1 MQLVEIDRSGV
12 EACYQAGM
20 VKPNEFRQIFMDL
33 LAKEVQLR
41 LESTTPFQAVS
52 ALFTQEYFL
61 EFYQKLAA
69 TKDDLVQCVIDIAT
83 SEPELLLIDQE
94 EAKRLFLSYVFY
106 RKAVIVRDCSDIF
119 KHELVESSTIMVD
132 KETLRAIEYLSVH
145 SSGGRDLI
153 KTYYQN

>member
-1 MQLVEIDRSGV
+1 MQLVEIDRSGI

-41 LESTTPFQAVS
+41 LECVSPFQVVS
-52 ALFTQEYFL
+52 ALFTNEYF
-61 EFYQKLAA
+61 EGVYQKLSG
-69 TKDDLVQCVIDIAT
+69 TKGDLIQCVIDIAT
-83 SEPELLLIDQE
+83 SDPELLLISAE

-106 RKAVIVRDCSDIF
+106 RKAVIVRDCSDMF
-119 KHELVESSTIMVD
+119 KHQLVQSTTLMVD

-153 KTYYQN
+153 KTYYEN

>member
-33 LAKEVQLR
+33 LAKEIQLR
-41 LESTTPFQAVS
+41 LESTSTFQAVS
-52 ALFTQEYFL
+52 ALFTKEYFL
-61 EFYQKLAA
+61 KFYRDLSGSAG
-69 TKDDLVQCVIDIAT
+69 DLVQCVIDIAT
-83 SEPELLLIDQE
+83 TEPELLLISGE
-94 EAKRLFLSYVFY
+94 ESKRLFLSYVFY
-106 RKAVIVRDCSDIF
+106 RKAVIVRDCSDMF
-119 KHELVESSTIMVD
+119 KHDLVKSTTIMVD

-153 KTYYQN
+153 KTYYEN

>member
-61 EFYQKLAA
+61 EFYQKLAG

>member
-41 LESTTPFQAVS
+41 LESVSPFQVLA
-52 ALFTQEYFL
+52 AMFTEDYFL
-61 EFYQKLAA
+61 SVYQKLSK
-69 TKDDLVQCVIDIAT
+69 TKGDLVQCVIDIAT
-83 SEPELLLIDQE
+83 SEPELLLINAE

-119 KHELVESSTIMVD
+119 KHDLVKSNTIMVD

-153 KTYYQN
+153 KTYYEN